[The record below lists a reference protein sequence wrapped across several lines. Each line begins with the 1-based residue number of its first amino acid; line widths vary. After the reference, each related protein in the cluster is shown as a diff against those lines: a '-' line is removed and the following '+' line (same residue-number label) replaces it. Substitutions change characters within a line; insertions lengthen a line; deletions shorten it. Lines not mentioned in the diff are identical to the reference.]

1 MFKLLESF
9 IAVYETRNFSKAAAE
24 LFLSQPT
31 ISVRISRLESQLDTT
46 LFDRKGHTE
55 IQATENAKRLYP
67 AAVKL
72 IADWQAAQNMIA
84 DHQQAKKLFKIAAS
98 HTTATTLLPMIVRA
112 LMPYIDQLQ
121 LEISLHNSD
130 DILAMIAEH
139 QADLGLI
146 EKPSIQDGVSRREIA
161 RDQLVLAGNLKSP
174 IWLLREQGSG
184 VLHYTQQ
191 YLRTQSIIPEQ
202 VIRVKSNT
210 MIAALLAEGLGK
222 SIISKDTL
230 IPGTPF
236 VDIGEDFH
244 RSLYL
249 LTPEHAQNSENSVI
263 ISKLLRAIPDH
274 QSL

>member
-46 LFDRKGHTE
+46 LFDRKGRTE
-55 IQATENAKRLYP
+55 IQATENAKRFYP
-67 AAVKL
+67 TALKIL
-72 IADWQAAQNMIA
+72 ADWRAAQSTIA
-84 DHQQAKKLFKIAAS
+84 DHQQTKWPFKIAAS
-98 HTTATTLLPMIVRA
+98 HTTATTLLPTIVRG
-112 LMPYIDQLQ
+112 LIPYIAQLQ

-130 DILAMIAEH
+130 DILAMLAEH

-146 EKPSIQDGVSRREIA
+146 EKPSIQDGVSRYEIA

-191 YLRTQSIIPEQ
+191 YLRAKNIVPEQ
-202 VIRVKSNT
+202 IVRVKSNT
-210 MIAALLAEGLGK
+210 MIAALLAEGLGQ

-230 IPGTPF
+230 IPDTPF

-249 LTPEHAQNSENSVI
+249 LTPEHAQNSENAVI
-263 ISKLLRAIPDH
+263 IAQLLQAIQDH
-274 QSL
+274 KSL